1 MSAARERFS
10 AVYQEQ
16 VIDVDKK
23 KHRKNIE
30 TTGMTTHIK
39 FTTTTMIAVC
49 FKPRLKK
56 AGAAEPVLNASML
69 KFAENQTKNIW

>member
-56 AGAAEPVLNASML
+56 AAEPVLNASML
-69 KFAENQTKNIW
+69 KFAENQTKNI